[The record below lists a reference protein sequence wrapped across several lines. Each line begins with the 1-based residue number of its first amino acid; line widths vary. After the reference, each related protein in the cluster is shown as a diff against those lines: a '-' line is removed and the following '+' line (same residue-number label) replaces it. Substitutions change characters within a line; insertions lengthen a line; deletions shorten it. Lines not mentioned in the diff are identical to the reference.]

1 MIRQRLF
8 ILAISKKL
16 VLQDDHLKERIPIA
30 VLLARH
36 WYPTLFTFPYDEARS
51 QRHWWLWHL
60 YGNWDSSKVTSTCAL
75 PASSKFLCYFMVIS
89 LRHSSFTVTLA
100 NMLWSGNLCLY
111 RSKAQDYLRV
121 EFMSSWTRLCYI
133 CTISECWK
141 TFVSYHLQKSC
152 TCSKIERRRK
162 VQYIYFVIPS
172 RLVWSFYLDMLL
184 LSHQSMNKSLK
195 LLHFGNAS
203 FGYGIQ
209 PHGIWAELKQGK
221 ERAAKVQ

>member
-1 MIRQRLF
+1 MSLGWPFSTKQWVIRQRLF

-16 VLQDDHLKERIPIA
+16 VLQDNHLKERIPVA
-30 VLLARH
+30 VLLDRH

-75 PASSKFLCYFMVIS
+75 PASSKFLCYFMVSS
-89 LRHSSFTVTLA
+89 LRYCSFTVTLA

-152 TCSKIERRRK
+152 TCSKIEREK
-162 VQYIYFVIPS
+162 KSAIP
-172 RLVWSFYLDMLL
+172 LL
-184 LSHQSMNKSLK
+184 CHAKQASLK
-195 LLHFGNAS
+195 LLL
-203 FGYGIQ
+203 GYVAPITPINEQ
-209 PHGIWAELKQGK
+209 VT
-221 ERAAKVQ
+221 KVIALWKC